1 MNKLKRLAPVWF
13 LFVGLV
19 VVANLANAQ
28 SSGTIE
34 GTVKDPTGAVIANAT
49 VSAQNLATGVETTH
63 TTNAAGLFVLELT
76 PGDYKVQAS
85 AMGFQSIVHEKV
97 TVDAL
102 ANVPLDFPLNVGTA
116 NSQVTVTATVE
127 GVHTDDATL
136 GTTVRNEV
144 YAALPLAMNLG
155 VPRDPTSFIAFS
167 PGVAALVLESAGPA
181 FTSFNGARQEVNG
194 LYFEGLP
201 VTFSNQQGDT
211 RPIALGVSVDAVNQ
225 FQVEINGE
233 KAQWQGQGFHNYVI
247 KNGTDQFHGTL
258 FEIFRNTDLDARNYF
273 FKFVPTDRQNEYGGN
288 IGGPIKKGKLFFF
301 GNYDAYDFNTTTAPA
316 LLSVPSLAERTGD
329 FSALPTPIY
338 DPASQVCVGAVCR
351 KTQFPGNIIPA
362 SRLSTVSVSLA
373 SYLPSP
379 TLPGFVNNYVNPLSR
394 SIWNKN
400 TTERFDYHITDKHT
414 LYGVFAYGEWHTDYT
429 GNITPTGTAL
439 PLPYT
444 QSPGEVVE
452 KPLIIQVHD
461 TYTISPSLLNTL
473 GIGMTR
479 LAIPISPITK
489 AGNYPG
495 KAGLTGLPGSG
506 EAANA
511 FPAITFDGPDAPSSW
526 GSTGPFN
533 EFENDYVGQDSL
545 EWVHGNHIFQF
556 GGQFTATQDNLAS
569 PTDGTSASF
578 TLMNNETAGYS
589 STGTLLTGT
598 TGNSYASYLLGDI
611 DSASITNNNIVEAG
625 SRFSNFSF
633 WGQDDWKA
641 TSKLTVNLGL
651 RWDAYRPYQE
661 QHNRM
666 SYMVSAL
673 PNPSAG
679 NIGGALA
686 YGGQPVETHWKNF
699 QPRIGLAYAL
709 DNKTVV
715 RAGFVMASSLGAL
728 GIGGNSGAGPGRQG
742 YNPPTLLSSVVTGQP
757 AFNWNTGIPAIVSPS
772 PLLTAGFG
780 AGNSTTNPTGAI
792 APDYINP
799 TLSGRPPEYI
809 NWSAGFQ
816 RQLPDAFVLGVA
828 YSGSV
833 GHFIPGAGALG
844 IYTNSML
851 PQYLAL
857 GSLLNAKATPA
868 NLAAAQAISP
878 GITLPFSNFQGTIAT
893 MLTPFPQ
900 YSATGLVCYSCD
912 IGNSS
917 YHSMQLTVTKRAAQG
932 LNVQLA
938 WTLAKE
944 IDDLNG
950 SSSQLGA
957 ITGGT
962 RNPFDSAS
970 DRGLG
975 FIDHRNNIH
984 LLSVYALPFG
994 KGHLGGGNSIISALV
1009 SDWSLSGIFTFVT
1022 GAPDGV
1028 TGNGCTTPGILS
1040 TCMVNLT
1047 PGFTGPIYTSK
1058 IGTGDVF
1065 TADYINKA
1073 AFQDPA
1079 PYTFGNEPRSAPYG
1093 LTAPTDWE
1101 IDGTVRR
1108 TIKIYERV
1116 NFQFAADFFNV
1127 VNNVVFSAPA
1137 TDIDSSTFGTV
1148 PSTQNQARHIQF
1160 NARLTF

>member
-1 MNKLKRLAPVWF
+1 MNKLKRAGF
-13 LFVGLV
+13 LFLGLML
-19 VVANLANAQ
+19 VASFANAQ
-28 SSGTIE
+28 SSGTIA
-34 GTVKDPTGAVIANAT
+34 GTVTDSTGAVIPNAT
-49 VSAQNLATGVETTH
+49 VSAQNTTTGVETTH
-63 TTNAAGLFVLELT
+63 VTNTSGLFVFELT
-76 PGDYKVQAS
+76 PGAYKVRVS
-85 AMGFQSIVHEKV
+85 ATGFQSVVHENV

-102 ANVPLDFPLNVGTA
+102 ANVPLDIQLTVGTA
-116 NSQVTVTATVE
+116 NTQITVTATVE

-136 GTTVRNEV
+136 GTTIRNEV

-167 PGVAALVLESAGPA
+167 PGVAGLVLQSAGPSY
-181 FTSFNGARQEVNG
+181 TSFNGARQEVNG

-211 RPIALGVSVDAVNQ
+211 RPLALGVSVDAVNQ

-247 KNGTDQFHGTL
+247 KNGTDQFHGSL
-258 FEIFRNTDLDARNYF
+258 FEILRNTDLDARNYF

-288 IGGPIKKGKLFFF
+288 IGGPIKKGKLFIF
-301 GNYDAYDFNTTTAPA
+301 GNYDAYDFNTTTAPV
-316 LLSVPSLAERTGD
+316 LLSIPSLAERNGD

-338 DPASQVCVGAVCR
+338 DPASQVCNGAICT
-351 KTQFPGNIIPA
+351 KTQFPGNKIPA
-362 SRLSTVSVSLA
+362 GRLSSAALSLA
-373 SYLPSP
+373 SYLPPP
-379 TLPGFVNNYVNPLSR
+379 TQSGFVNNYVNPLSR

-400 TTERFDYHITDKHT
+400 TTERIDWHINEKNS

-461 TYTISPSLLNTL
+461 TYTISPSLLNTF
-473 GIGMTR
+473 GAGMVR

-489 AGNYPG
+489 AGQYPE

-511 FPAITFDGPDAPSSW
+511 FPAITFNGPNPPSSW

-545 EWVHGNHIFQF
+545 EWVRGNHILNF

-578 TLMNNETAGYS
+578 TFANNETAGYS
-589 STGTLLTGT
+589 STGALLTGT
-598 TGNSYASYLLGDI
+598 SGNAYASYLLGAVDA
-611 DSASITNNNIVEAG
+611 ASITNNNIVEAG

-633 WGQDDWKA
+633 WAQDDWKA
-641 TSKLTVNLGL
+641 TPRLTLNLGL
-651 RWDAYRPYQE
+651 RWDAYRPYRE
-661 QHNRM
+661 QYGRM
-666 SYMVSAL
+666 SYMVPSL

-679 NIGGALA
+679 GIAGAMA

-699 QPRIGLAYAL
+699 QPRIGLAFGVN
-709 DNKTVV
+709 NKTVL
-715 RAGFVMASSLGAL
+715 RAGFVMASTLGAL

-742 YNPPTLLSSVVTGQP
+742 YNPPVLLSSVVTGQP
-757 AFNWNTGIPAIVSPS
+757 AFYWTTGVPTPISPS
-772 PLLTAGFG
+772 PLLTPGFG
-780 AGNSTTNPTGAI
+780 AGNSTVNPTGAI

-799 TLSGRPPEYI
+799 TLSGRPVQYI

-816 RQLPDAFVLGVA
+816 RELPYSFVLGVA

-868 NLAAAQAISP
+868 NIAAAQAIIP
-878 GITLPFSNFQGTIAT
+878 GIALPFSNFQGTIAT

-900 YSATGLVCYSCD
+900 YSATGLICYSCD
-912 IGNSS
+912 VGNAS
-917 YHSMQLTVTKRAAQG
+917 YHSMQLTLNRRLAEG

-944 IDDLNG
+944 IDDVNG
-950 SSSQLGA
+950 NASQLGA

-962 RNPFDSAS
+962 RNPFNSES

-984 LLSVYALPFG
+984 LLGVYALPFG
-994 KGHLGGGNSIISALV
+994 KGHLGGGNPIVSALV
-1009 SDWSLSGIFTFVT
+1009 SGWALSGTYVFVT

-1028 TGNGCTTPGILS
+1028 TGTGCTTPGILS
-1040 TCMVNLT
+1040 TCMVNVT
-1047 PGFTGPIYTSK
+1047 PGFTGPIYNSK
-1058 IGTGDVF
+1058 IGTGNVF
-1065 TADYINKA
+1065 TASYINKA
-1073 AFQDPA
+1073 AFKDPA
-1079 PYTFGNEPRSAPYG
+1079 PYTFGNEPRSAPFG
-1093 LTAPTDWE
+1093 LTAPTLWE
-1101 IDGTVRR
+1101 IDSTVRR
-1108 TIKIYERV
+1108 NIKIYERL
-1116 NFQFAADFFNV
+1116 NFQIAADFFNV
-1127 VNNVVFSAPA
+1127 VNNVVFAAPA
-1137 TDIDSSTFGTV
+1137 TNIDSSNFGQV
-1148 PSTQNQARHIQF
+1148 ASTQNQARHIQF
-1160 NARLTF
+1160 SARLTF

>member
-1 MNKLKRLAPVWF
+1 MNALKRAGLLF
-13 LFVGLV
+13 LGLM
-19 VVANLANAQ
+19 AMESCAYAQ
-28 SSGTIE
+28 SSGSIE
-34 GTVKDPTGAVIANAT
+34 GTVTDSTGAVIANAT
-49 VSAQNLATGVETTH
+49 VSAQNTATGVETTH
-63 TTNAAGLFVLELT
+63 VTNAAGLFVLELT
-76 PGDYKVQAS
+76 PGEYRVQAS
-85 AMGFQSIVHEKV
+85 ATGFQSVVHERV

-102 ANVPLDFPLNVGTA
+102 ANVPLDIQLSIGTA
-116 NSQVTVTATVE
+116 SSEVRVTATVE
-127 GVHTDDATL
+127 GVHTEDATL
-136 GTTVRNEV
+136 GTTMRNEV

-155 VPRDPTSFIAFS
+155 VPRDPTSFIAFA
-167 PGVAALVLESAGPA
+167 PGVAALVLQSAGPSY
-181 FTSFNGARQEVNG
+181 TSFNGARQEVNG

-211 RPIALGVSVDAVNQ
+211 RPLALGVSVDAVNQ

-247 KNGTDQFHGTL
+247 KNGTDQFHGSL
-258 FEIFRNTDLDARNYF
+258 FEILRNTDLDARNYF

-316 LLSVPSLAERTGD
+316 LLSIPSLAERMGD

-338 DPASQVCVGAVCR
+338 DPASQVCNGAICT
-351 KTQFPGNIIPA
+351 KTQFPGNKIPA
-362 SRLSTVSVSLA
+362 NRLSTVSQSLA
-373 SYLPSP
+373 SYLPTP
-379 TLPGFVNNYVNPLSR
+379 TQSGYVNNYVNPLSR

-400 TTERFDYHITDKHT
+400 TTERFDYHINDKHT

-444 QSPGEVVE
+444 SSPGMVVE

-461 TYTISPSLLNTL
+461 TYTFGPSLLNTF
-473 GIGMTR
+473 GAGMVR
-479 LAIPISPITK
+479 LAIPIFPITK
-489 AGNYPG
+489 SGMYPQ
-495 KAGLTGLPGSG
+495 KAGLGGLPGNG

-511 FPAITFDGPDAPSSW
+511 FPLITFNGPNPPSSW

-545 EWVHGNHIFQF
+545 EWVHGNHILNF
-556 GGQFTATQDNLAS
+556 GGQFTATQDNRAN

-578 TLMNNETAGYS
+578 TFTNNETAGYS
-589 STGTLLTGT
+589 ATGALLTGN
-598 TGNSYASYLLGDI
+598 TGNGYASYLLGAV
-611 DSASITNNNIVEAG
+611 DSASITNNNVVESG
-625 SRFSNFSF
+625 PRFSNFSF
-633 WGQDDWKA
+633 WAQDDWKA
-641 TSKLTVNLGL
+641 SSKLTLNLGL
-651 RWDAYRPYQE
+651 RWDAYRPYRE
-661 QHNRM
+661 QYDRL
-666 SYMVSAL
+666 SYMVPTL

-679 NIGGALA
+679 GIGGAMV
-686 YGGQPVETHWKNF
+686 YGGQPVKTHWRNF

-709 DNKTVV
+709 NPKTVL
-715 RAGFVMASSLGAL
+715 RAGFVMAYSTGAL
-728 GIGGNSGAGPGRQG
+728 GIGGNGGTGPGQQG
-742 YNPPTLLSSVVTGQP
+742 YNPPTLISSVVTGQP
-757 AFNWNTGIPAIVSPS
+757 AFFWNGGVPAPVTPS

-799 TLSGRPPEYI
+799 TLAGRPTQYT

-816 RQLPDAFVLGVA
+816 RELPYAFVLGVA

-833 GHFIPGAGALG
+833 GHFLPLAGALG
-844 IYTNSML
+844 AYTNSMS

-868 NLAAAQAISP
+868 TIASAQAIFP
-878 GITLPFSNFQGTIAT
+878 NVALPFSNFSGTIAT

-900 YSATGLVCYSCD
+900 YAATALVCYSCD
-912 IGNSS
+912 VGNSS
-917 YHSMQLTVTKRAAQG
+917 YHSLQLTVNRRLAQG

-944 IDDLNG
+944 IDDING

-957 ITGGT
+957 VTGGT
-962 RNPFDSAS
+962 RNPFSSES

-975 FIDHRNNIH
+975 VIDHRNNIH
-984 LLSVYALPFG
+984 LLSVYDLPFG
-994 KGHLGGGNSIISALV
+994 RGLLGGGNALV
-1009 SDWSLSGIFTFVT
+1009 RNLVSGWALSGTYVLVT
-1022 GAPDGV
+1022 GNPDGV
-1028 TGNGCTTPGILS
+1028 TGTGCTTPGILS
-1040 TCMVNLT
+1040 TCMVNVT
-1047 PGFTGPIYTSK
+1047 PGFKGPIYTSK
-1058 IGTGDVF
+1058 IGTGNVF

-1079 PYTFGNEPRSAPYG
+1079 PYTFGNEPRSAPFG
-1093 LTAPTDWE
+1093 LVAPTLWE

-1127 VNNVVFSAPA
+1127 ANNVVFSAPA
-1137 TDIDSSTFGTV
+1137 TNIDSSNFGQV
-1148 PSTQNQARHIQF
+1148 ASTQNQARHIQF
-1160 NARLTF
+1160 SGRLTF